1 MGEGSTSP
9 LSLRL
14 LSQRL
19 IEGTEIPKIPATSLR
34 GIPRS
39 TASNTLSLR
48 SFEYAFMPG
57 SFHEDQP
64 SRNLLSEVR
73 DLIEEGKDFL
83 EAARDYLDREAT
95 EDR

>member
-1 MGEGSTSP
+1 
-9 LSLRL
+9 
-14 LSQRL
+14 
-19 IEGTEIPKIPATSLR
+19 
-34 GIPRS
+34 
-39 TASNTLSLR
+39 
-48 SFEYAFMPG
+48 MPG